1 MDIFDMVQESAPQEN
16 VRVVHRQLRVPRE
29 EYYQHILSYG
39 GGDFQDTAQLFVR
52 EYLLAKDEEQG
63 MVGMVRGWEE
73 GDWIVMD
80 ATLRYPLEEERQIN
94 GQ

>member
-1 MDIFDMVQESAPQEN
+1 MVQESAPQEN

-29 EYYQHILSYG
+29 EYYQHVLSYG

-52 EYLLAKDEEQG
+52 EYLLAKDEELG
-63 MVGMVRGWEE
+63 IVGMVRGWEE
-73 GDWIVMD
+73 GDWVVMD
-80 ATLRYPLEEERQIN
+80 ATLRYPLEEERRY

>member
-52 EYLLAKDEEQG
+52 EYLLAKNEEQG
-63 MVGMVRGWEE
+63 IVGMVRGWEE